1 MNHSTITHPFLSTV
15 AWQDPTNPKKM
26 LYSVYTGAT
35 DTRAEIDETGSKVK
49 AKARIAQNK
58 AMRAGVAA
66 VLTTRAAERAAIPL
80 QNGGTGVKAE
90 RKAAPVK
97 KEKKEKTEEQ
107 EEQARFQKECGQILS
122 RNILA
127 NVLNFS
133 QYICCHKKKVIYLKH
148 SNARNLRI
156 STLANKARSVAMKIT
171 ATGIQHQ
178 EQMKKALEDQFGTLK
193 TILDEFLPQSDSLA
207 LFYF

>member
-1 MNHSTITHPFLSTV
+1 
-15 AWQDPTNPKKM
+15 M

-49 AKARIAQNK
+49 AKARISSNK

-66 VLTTRAAERAAIPL
+66 VLTTRAAERAAVPL
-80 QNGGTGVKAE
+80 QNGGTGTGVKVE

-107 EEQARFQKECGQILS
+107 EDQARFQKEHGLILS

-127 NVLNFS
+127 NALNFS
-133 QYICCHKKKVIYLKH
+133 QYICCHKKKIYILK
-148 SNARNLRI
+148 AF
-156 STLANKARSVAMKIT
+156 KRSK
-171 ATGIQHQ
+171 
-178 EQMKKALEDQFGTLK
+178 LEDHSSGQ
-193 TILDEFLPQSDSLA
+193 
-207 LFYF
+207 

>member
-1 MNHSTITHPFLSTV
+1 
-15 AWQDPTNPKKM
+15 M

-49 AKARIAQNK
+49 AKARIAQNS

-97 KEKKEKTEEQ
+97 KEKKEKNRGTRGAGTFPKGMWADSKPQHSCKCLE
-107 EEQARFQKECGQILS
+107 RFT
-122 RNILA
+122 
-127 NVLNFS
+127 V
-133 QYICCHKKKVIYLKH
+133 Y
-148 SNARNLRI
+148 
-156 STLANKARSVAMKIT
+156 M
-171 ATGIQHQ
+171 
-178 EQMKKALEDQFGTLK
+178 
-193 TILDEFLPQSDSLA
+193 LP
-207 LFYF
+207 